1 MKGWLVA
8 LVLILSTAVPGFVAA
23 QSASDSPRRNSADPP
38 RDNHV
43 ELGVFA
49 DYYAFEPTHSTN
61 TINFLGL
68 GGRAAFY
75 MSEHASIE
83 AEMAYDF
90 KRNFSTFDHI
100 TTTLTRTQLR
110 PLHALFGPKFDLGS
124 HGADF
129 FLTGKVG
136 FVNFSSTSVTT
147 PVPLSFPNAFNSI
160 NNGDTRFAL
169 YPGGGIEGFW
179 GPFGLRLDVG
189 DEIYFLNG
197 ARNNLRVTFGP
208 HFRF

>member
-1 MKGWLVA
+1 MRNWLLAIV
-8 LVLILSTAVPGFVAA
+8 IGTASLGLA
-23 QSASDSPRRNSADPP
+23 QSSNDSSRKADPP
-38 RDNHV
+38 RKNHV

-49 DYYAFEPTHSTN
+49 DYYGFEPINNRSTV
-61 TINFLGL
+61 NFLGL

-75 MSEHASIE
+75 TSEHTAIE

-90 KRNFSTFDHI
+90 ERNYSTTSNI
-100 TTTLTRTQLR
+100 NTNLSRTRTR
-110 PLHALFGPKFDLGS
+110 PLHGLFGPKFDLGS

-136 FVNFSSTSVTT
+136 FVNLASTTETPLQGFSNSFSS
-147 PVPLSFPNAFNSI
+147 I
-160 NNGDTRFAL
+160 DTGATKFAV

-208 HFRF
+208 HFKF

>member
-1 MKGWLVA
+1 MKAWLMAFVMFIGVA
-8 LVLILSTAVPGFVAA
+8 LPSLVAA
-23 QSASDSPRRNSADPP
+23 QTGDQPRK
-38 RDNHV
+38 NHV

-49 DYYAFEPTHSTN
+49 DFYRFEPIRNSN
-61 TINFLGL
+61 TINFLGV

-75 MSEHASIE
+75 MSEHSAIE

-90 KRNFSTFDHI
+90 ERNFSTFNSI
-100 TTTLTRTQLR
+100 NTNLSQTRTR
-110 PLHALFGPKFDLGS
+110 PLHGLFGPKFDLGS

-136 FVNFSSTSVTT
+136 FVNFGSTTAT
-147 PVPLSFPNAFNSI
+147 PQQGFQNSFTSI
-160 NNGDTRFAL
+160 DSGATRFAV
-169 YPGGGIEGFW
+169 YPGGGVEGFW

-197 ARNNLRVTFGP
+197 AQNNLRVTFGP
-208 HFRF
+208 HFKF